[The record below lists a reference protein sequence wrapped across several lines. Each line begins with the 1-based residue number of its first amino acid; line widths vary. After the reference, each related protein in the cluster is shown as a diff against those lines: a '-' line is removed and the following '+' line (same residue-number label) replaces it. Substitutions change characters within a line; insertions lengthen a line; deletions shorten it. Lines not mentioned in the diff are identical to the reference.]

1 MISDLAIHSDMV
13 DRESVLRDWAIV
25 RQNYPVP
32 TNLHDHQIDA
42 MGLLKEGRNV
52 FLGKYTAQIHCS
64 YIIKYYL
71 QRSQLDQGR
80 HSHSSR
86 QS

>member
-1 MISDLAIHSDMV
+1 MISDLTIHSDMV
-13 DRESVLRDWAIV
+13 DRESILRDWAIV

-52 FLGKYTAQIHCS
+52 FLGKYTVQKPLHPLLMIFFGIVSLTHH
-64 YIIKYYL
+64 YRLTI
-71 QRSQLDQGR
+71 
-80 HSHSSR
+80 
-86 QS
+86 